1 MCIVSECR
9 FVKKKAGDDVKT
21 EKHHENGK
29 ENEIESNESGYKTSE
44 KGKKN
49 EDYVEVV
56 QPGTK
61 EPSAYKTIF
70 NAFGWYYILGGF
82 FKLVFDI
89 ISFINPQILR

>member
-1 MCIVSECR
+1 M
-9 FVKKKAGDDVKT
+9 KKKDGDDVET
-21 EKHHENGK
+21 EKHQQNGK
-29 ENEIESNESGYKTSE
+29 ANEIQSNDSGYKTSE

-61 EPSAYKTIF
+61 EPSVYKAIF

-82 FKLVFDI
+82 FKFAYDI